1 MSQSPL
7 FVRIFQFFLLIS
19 CGLFTTIGSAQTPY
33 TLSGKITDAAT
44 GETIIG
50 ANIIPDG
57 MPRGT
62 STNAYGFYSLPL
74 SAGPQTIQISFIG
87 YETAR
92 FNLEMNGSAVRNIEL
107 PPVVVAFEE
116 ATVVGEK
123 SNRTESTDLGLE
135 SVDVE
140 QIKALPALLGEV
152 DVLKV
157 LQFLPGVSS
166 AGEGNSGF
174 YVRGGGP
181 DQNLILLDDAT
192 IYNASHLFGFFSV
205 FNADAIKNVELIKGA
220 MPAEYGGRVSSVLNI
235 GLKEGNSKE
244 WKMAGGLGLI
254 SSRLTVEGPLQKD
267 KSSII
272 LSGRRTYI
280 DVLTKPALKGTAFE
294 GTGYY
299 FYDLN
304 AKANVHLSDKDQL
317 FLSGYFGQDVFSFT
331 SADAGFST
339 RIPWGNAM
347 GSLRWN
353 RILNDKMFLNVGTTY
368 SSYEFAFI
376 AGQEDF
382 EFGFESGIKDWASR
396 AELSWYPNLRHSI
409 KTGVDYV
416 HHDFVPTDF
425 LARSGDTE
433 FDTGESEQTFSHE
446 TGLYLQDD
454 FDLTEKLRIHGGL
467 RWSGF
472 WHVGPFTRYG
482 LPNPL
487 APSQTEAPTT
497 YAPGEL
503 VKFYNGFEPRLA
515 VRFKSGPQSSIKAGY
530 SQNYQY
536 IHLTSLG
543 TTSLPGDIWIPSSDR
558 VAPQWG
564 EQLSLGYFAD
574 LGKQNMWEASV
585 EGYWKALE
593 GLVAYGENS
602 RPEDNINNNVD
613 NNLVFGSGWSYG
625 LEFFL
630 KKRRGNFTGWIGYT
644 WSKTER
650 EFDDLNNGLIFP
662 SKYDRRHDLSVVA
675 DWKINEKWRLGGAF
689 VYATGN
695 SLTLPVQRY
704 LFEGRITDVYG
715 ARNGFRMSSYHR
727 ADISATLTPD
737 KSKKEGSKKK
747 KNRDIRTKSSW
758 TFGFYNVYNRMNPYF
773 IYFSNE
779 GNLNEGTFDLQAN
792 QVSLFPIIPS
802 VTWNFNF

>member
-1 MSQSPL
+1 MSQAPL
-7 FVRIFQFFLLIS
+7 FVRIVQFFLFIS
-19 CGLFTTIGSAQTPY
+19 FGLVTTIGSAQTPY

-74 SAGPQTIQISFIG
+74 AAGAQIIQISFIG
-87 YETAR
+87 YETVR
-92 FNLEMNGSAVRNIEL
+92 FNLDMNASMVRNIEL

-123 SNRTESTDLGLE
+123 SNRTQSTDLGLE

-353 RILNDKMFLNVGTTY
+353 RIVNDKMFLNIGTTY

-425 LARSGDTE
+425 VARSGDTE

-487 APSQTEAPTT
+487 APGQTEAPTY

-564 EQLSLGYFAD
+564 EQLSLGYFTD

-650 EFDDLNNGLIFP
+650 QFDGLNNGLIFP

-695 SLTLPVQRY
+695 SLTLPIQRY

-715 ARNGFRMSSYHR
+715 ARNGFRMASYHR

-737 KSKKEGSKKK
+737 KSKKESAKKK
-747 KNRDIRTKSSW
+747 KNRDIRAESSW

>member
-1 MSQSPL
+1 MSQAPL
-7 FVRIFQFFLLIS
+7 FVRIVQFFLFIS
-19 CGLFTTIGSAQTPY
+19 FGLVTTIGSAQTPY

-74 SAGPQTIQISFIG
+74 AAGAQIIQISFIG
-87 YETAR
+87 YETVR
-92 FNLEMNGSAVRNIEL
+92 FNLDMNASMVRNIEL

-123 SNRTESTDLGLE
+123 SNRTQSTDLGLE

-353 RILNDKMFLNVGTTY
+353 RIVNDKMFLNIGTTY

-396 AELSWYPNLRHSI
+396 AELSLYPNLRHSI

-487 APSQTEAPTT
+487 APGQTEAPTY

-564 EQLSLGYFAD
+564 EQLSLGYFTD

-650 EFDDLNNGLIFP
+650 QFDGLNNGLIFP

-695 SLTLPVQRY
+695 SLTLPIQRY

-715 ARNGFRMSSYHR
+715 ARNGFRMASYHR

-737 KSKKEGSKKK
+737 KSKKESAKKK
-747 KNRDIRTKSSW
+747 KNRDIRAESSW

>member
-1 MSQSPL
+1 MSQAPL
-7 FVRIFQFFLLIS
+7 FVRIVQFFLFIS
-19 CGLFTTIGSAQTPY
+19 FGLVTTIGSAQTPY

-74 SAGPQTIQISFIG
+74 AAGAQIIQISFIG
-87 YETAR
+87 YETVR
-92 FNLEMNGSAVRNIEL
+92 FNLDMNASMVRNIEL

-123 SNRTESTDLGLE
+123 SNRTQSTDLGLE

-353 RILNDKMFLNVGTTY
+353 RIVNDKMFLNIGTTY

-425 LARSGDTE
+425 VARSGDTE

-487 APSQTEAPTT
+487 APGQTEAPTY

-564 EQLSLGYFAD
+564 EQLSLGYFTD

-650 EFDDLNNGLIFP
+650 QFDGLNNGLIFP

-695 SLTLPVQRY
+695 SLTLPIQRY

-715 ARNGFRMSSYHR
+715 ARNGFRMASYHR
-727 ADISATLTPD
+727 ADIRATLTPD
-737 KSKKEGSKKK
+737 KSNKESAKKK
-747 KNRDIRTKSSW
+747 KNRDIRAESSW

>member
-1 MSQSPL
+1 MSQAPL
-7 FVRIFQFFLLIS
+7 FVRIIQFSLLIFY
-19 CGLFTTIGSAQTPY
+19 GLFSTIGSAQTPF

-92 FNLEMNGSAVRNIEL
+92 FNLEMNGSAVRHIEL

-116 ATVVGEK
+116 ATVVGDK

-353 RILNDKMFLNVGTTY
+353 RIVNDKIFLNVGTTY

-454 FDLTEKLRIHGGL
+454 FDVTEKLRIHGGL

-482 LPNPL
+482 IPNPL

-515 VRFKSGPQSSIKAGY
+515 VRFKSGPKSSIKAGY

-650 EFDDLNNGLIFP
+650 EFDGLNNGLIFP

-715 ARNGFRMSSYHR
+715 TRNGFRMASYHR

-747 KNRDIRTKSSW
+747 KNRDIRTESSW

-779 GNLNEGTFDLQAN
+779 GNLNEGTLDLQAN

>member
-1 MSQSPL
+1 MPSETSIKTIARL
-7 FVRIFQFFLLIS
+7 IFSLIFSAFFTIAWPQ
-19 CGLFTTIGSAQTPY
+19 TTHTV
-33 TLSGKITDAAT
+33 SGKITDGAT

-50 ANIIPDG
+50 ANIIPVD
-57 MPRGT
+57 MDRGT
-62 STNAYGFYSLPL
+62 STNSYGFYSLPMP
-74 SAGPQTIQISFIG
+74 SGNQTIRVSFIG
-87 YETAR
+87 YQPMEFKLDFTQS
-92 FNLEMNGSAVRNIEL
+92 FSKNIEL
-107 PPVVVAFEE
+107 MPVVIAFET
-116 ATVVGEK
+116 ATIVGEK
-123 SNRTESTDLGLE
+123 SNHTESTDLGHE
-135 SVDVE
+135 SLDVE

-244 WKMAGGLGLI
+244 WKAAGGLGLI
-254 SSRLTVEGPLQKD
+254 SSRLTLEGPLAKD

-304 AKANVHLSDKDQL
+304 AKANVHLTEKDQI
-317 FLSGYFGQDVFSFT
+317 FFSGYFGQDVFSFS

-347 GSLRWN
+347 GSIRWN
-353 RILNDKMFLNVGTTY
+353 HIVNDKMFLNVGTTY
-368 SSYEFAFI
+368 SSYEFAFL
-376 AGQEDF
+376 AGQEEF
-382 EFGFESGIKDWASR
+382 EFGFESGIKDWAGR
-396 AELSWYPNLRHSI
+396 AELSWYPNLRHAV
-409 KTGVDYV
+409 KTGIDYV
-416 HHDFVPTDF
+416 HHDFIPTDF
-425 LARSGDTE
+425 IARSGDTE

-446 TGLYLQDD
+446 TGIYIQDD
-454 FDLTEKLRIHGGL
+454 FDLTERLRIHGGL

-472 WHVGPFTRYG
+472 WHVGPFTRYD
-482 LPNPL
+482 LPNLLNPDQL
-487 APSQTEAPTT
+487 DEPTF

-503 VKFYNGFEPRLA
+503 VKYYNGFEPRLA
-515 VRFKSGPQSSIKAGY
+515 IRYTTGPKSSIKAGY

-564 EQLSLGYFAD
+564 EQISLGYFTN
-574 LGKQNMWEASV
+574 LGSENIWEASV
-585 EGYWKALE
+585 EGYWKDLE

-613 NNLVFGSGWSYG
+613 NNLVFGDGWSYG
-625 LEFFL
+625 LELFL
-630 KKRRGNFTGWIGYT
+630 KKRLGNLTGWIGYT

-650 EFDDLNNGLIFP
+650 EFDGLNNGMIFP

-675 DWKINEKWRLGGAF
+675 DWKINAKWRIGAAF

-704 LFEGRITDVYG
+704 VFEGRVTDIYG
-715 ARNGFRMSSYHR
+715 ARNGYRMAAYHR
-727 ADISATLTPD
+727 VDISATLTPD
-737 KSKKEGSKKK
+737 RTKRNTSKSK
-747 KNRDIRTKSSW
+747 KNRDIRVESSW

-779 GNLNEGTFDLQAN
+779 GNSSEGTFDLQAN

>member
-1 MSQSPL
+1 
-7 FVRIFQFFLLIS
+7 
-19 CGLFTTIGSAQTPY
+19 
-33 TLSGKITDAAT
+33 
-44 GETIIG
+44 
-50 ANIIPDG
+50 
-57 MPRGT
+57 
-62 STNAYGFYSLPL
+62 
-74 SAGPQTIQISFIG
+74 
-87 YETAR
+87 
-92 FNLEMNGSAVRNIEL
+92 
-107 PPVVVAFEE
+107 
-116 ATVVGEK
+116 
-123 SNRTESTDLGLE
+123 
-135 SVDVE
+135 
-140 QIKALPALLGEV
+140 
-152 DVLKV
+152 
-157 LQFLPGVSS
+157 
-166 AGEGNSGF
+166 
-174 YVRGGGP
+174 
-181 DQNLILLDDAT
+181 
-192 IYNASHLFGFFSV
+192 
-205 FNADAIKNVELIKGA
+205 
-220 MPAEYGGRVSSVLNI
+220 
-235 GLKEGNSKE
+235 
-244 WKMAGGLGLI
+244 
-254 SSRLTVEGPLQKD
+254 
-267 KSSII
+267 
-272 LSGRRTYI
+272 
-280 DVLTKPALKGTAFE
+280 
-294 GTGYY
+294 
-299 FYDLN
+299 
-304 AKANVHLSDKDQL
+304 VHLSDKDQL

-353 RILNDKMFLNVGTTY
+353 RIVNDKIFLNVGTTY

-454 FDLTEKLRIHGGL
+454 FDVTEKLRIHGGL

-482 LPNPL
+482 IPNPL

-515 VRFKSGPQSSIKAGY
+515 VRFKSGPKSSIKAGY

-650 EFDDLNNGLIFP
+650 EFDGLNNGLIFP

-715 ARNGFRMSSYHR
+715 TRNGFRMASYHR

-747 KNRDIRTKSSW
+747 KNRDIRTESSW

>member
-1 MSQSPL
+1 MSQAPL
-7 FVRIFQFFLLIS
+7 FVRIIQFSLLIFY
-19 CGLFTTIGSAQTPY
+19 GLFSTIGSAQTPF

-116 ATVVGEK
+116 ATVVGDK

-353 RILNDKMFLNVGTTY
+353 RIVNDKIFLNVGTTY

-454 FDLTEKLRIHGGL
+454 FDVTEKLRIHGGL

-482 LPNPL
+482 IPNPL

-515 VRFKSGPQSSIKAGY
+515 VRFKSGPKSSIKAGY

-650 EFDDLNNGLIFP
+650 EFDGLNNGLIFP

-715 ARNGFRMSSYHR
+715 TRNGFRMASYHR

-747 KNRDIRTKSSW
+747 KNRDIRTESSW

-779 GNLNEGTFDLQAN
+779 GNLNEGTLDLQAN